1 MWRRTRLVND
11 THGSAIAKIH
21 SAFIFTWTFWV
32 TPQRIG
38 TIGAWLPGGVWVGW
52 GVPEVLAAFVTTP
65 ATMCGNHDDRALR
78 PKSSSSGSTEKNRT
92 GLVPTARILASTSG
106 TLEHQESIAE
116 SVLIVSKYSAEFE
129 NTCSYEFLS
138 MSTL

>member
-65 ATMCGNHDDRALR
+65 AIMCGNHDDL
-78 PKSSSSGSTEKNRT
+78 KTTDDLFDKCSSPRTES
-92 GLVPTARILASTSG
+92 LVAAAV
-106 TLEHQESIAE
+106 H
-116 SVLIVSKYSAEFE
+116 SAERIMRKIDNVF
-129 NTCSYEFLS
+129 SG
-138 MSTL
+138 

>member
-1 MWRRTRLVND
+1 VAFDSHYTNGRPESVANSMWRRTRLVND

-52 GVPEVLAAFVTTP
+52 GVPEVLAAFVTTVGVIVG
-65 ATMCGNHDDRALR
+65 ASSAL
-78 PKSSSSGSTEKNRT
+78 SASHFGE
-92 GLVPTARILASTSG
+92 RILRMVWIGAP
-106 TLEHQESIAE
+106 I
-116 SVLIVSKYSAEFE
+116 
-129 NTCSYEFLS
+129 
-138 MSTL
+138 